1 MTLGEVCVHPP
12 LARMPPKRWGSILS
26 SLLCETSQG
35 MRAMEATHVHRVIVY
50 HLTLGPTDGSYIVTK
65 CFVESQGVQ
74 IIICYV
80 FIQFPPKI

>member
-1 MTLGEVCVHPP
+1 
-12 LARMPPKRWGSILS
+12 
-26 SLLCETSQG
+26 